1 MSLIIRPPWTQ
12 QPQQAVE
19 IDRTNAF
26 GSRCDFSWLA
36 SLNAN
41 GVPKIAASAGLA
53 ANFST
58 QIGYGKANAV
68 AARPFT
74 VVLVMAFP
82 APSVGSGYGI
92 YVGSGNGFRLDT
104 FTTGGGI
111 YAAWTANGVG
121 NGDNTFRDGSGVFDM
136 RPVVLVSDWTS
147 TGQTSWWQRQGMAP
161 VSWSD
166 SFGYNGPS
174 DTTVYLGQNGAGA
187 GRMFAAAIL
196 RGNVGE
202 AGARLLLQN
211 PWQIFKPQ
219 PRRIWTASAGGAVDG
234 TGSGLLAQSN
244 LSPVLGTGSSTS
256 DATGIGTLDDLSLQA
271 ILASASSSVTGSGL
285 LSSLS
290 LSSVSGSAQVSAQ
303 AVSALASIIL
313 TAISGSASTTGAG
326 TATGALPL
334 LSLSSLGALAAGS
347 GNANA
352 SFDDLSLN
360 APQATAFTGAV
371 GSGDLAGISLSSP
384 SVIASG
390 NALTT
395 AALRAISLG
404 VVNASA
410 TSGAP
415 QILTQADIDAIVTAL
430 LTDPRLLTVAKFL
443 ALK

>member
-19 IDRTNAF
+19 IDPNNFF
-26 GSRCDFSWLA
+26 GAACLFASVGGAPPTFS
-36 SLNAN
+36 
-41 GVPKIAASAGLA
+41 G
-53 ANFST
+53 
-58 QIGYGKANAV
+58 AV
-68 AARPFT
+68 F
-74 VVLVMAFP
+74 
-82 APSVGSGYGI
+82 PSVGAAGICQKAPATQQPGYAQWPLSIAIAAGKDYSIGVIAKPSTEIALIATHEIAGDQANALQIGATGAQATLDNNQSGLATYSGSIPELYMGCRIGNQVHVYVPSGASANAITGTRAQTLTAARAGRASGNNLVNTETYGI
-92 YVGSGNGFRLDT
+92 F
-104 FTTGGGI
+104 
-111 YAAWTANGVG
+111 
-121 NGDNTFRDGSGVFDM
+121 VFA
-136 RPVVLVSDWTS
+136 R
-147 TGQTSWWQRQGMAP
+147 
-161 VSWSD
+161 SWS
-166 SFGYNGPS
+166 
-174 DTTVYLGQNGAGA
+174 VREYLELS
-187 GRMFAAAIL
+187 R
-196 RGNVGE
+196 
-202 AGARLLLQN
+202 N
-211 PWQIFKPQ
+211 PWQIFKPP
-219 PRRIWTASAGGAVDG
+219 PRRIWVAPSGGAVNG
-234 TGSGLLAQSN
+234 TGSGSLSQSN
-244 LSPVLGTGSSTS
+244 LSPVLGVGSSTS
-256 DATGIGTLDDLSLQA
+256 DATGIGSLDDISLQA
-271 ILASASSSVTGSGL
+271 ILANASSSVTGSGL

-290 LSSVSGSAQVSAQ
+290 LSSVSGSAQVSAT
-303 AVSALASIIL
+303 AVSTLVSIIL
-313 TAISGSASTTGAG
+313 AAVSGSASTTGAG